1 MCLALLIALETFLW
15 YFNEVPVKRLGNSF
29 PCSLTKLI
37 RNSGS
42 L

>member
-1 MCLALLIALETFLW
+1 MLALLIAFDTFLW
-15 YFNEVPVKRLGNSF
+15 YFKDVPVRRLGNNL

-37 RNSGS
+37 KNSGS